1 MAGTALAAE
10 GSPVPPLQPGGIPR
24 IGSPTEVRPLPDGPL
39 HFVGIGGAGQSAIAY
54 VLAQRGHVV
63 RGSDSGISTTAK
75 ARLESVGCEVYT
87 QHAAKNVKPDTA
99 AVIATDAVNEQN
111 PEIAEALKRGLPVF
125 RRPEALASLVNS
137 AQTSICVA
145 GTHGKTTTTGM
156 IASILIHAGL
166 NPTVLIG
173 GDLPLI
179 NGNSQNG
186 DPDLVVAEACEAYGG
201 LDCLSPT
208 IAVITNCEPDHLDF
222 HGTEENF
229 YAAFIKFLNQK
240 KINSLI
246 MHLNA
251 FEILSGYGMSKF
263 MTEMIRKQ
271 TIESIIFNSY
281 PIKVIEI
288 EKHLIFLPTKENV
301 ATFGYVSIYKSM
313 RPYTYK
319 NTLRYKNI
327 RRNKNGIS
335 FHVEYTGTIKLR
347 VFGLHNI
354 ENACAA
360 IGVASCFDI
369 KRKAI
374 LSGLESFAG
383 TGRRFERLG
392 EVEGIAIV
400 DDYAH
405 HPTEIR
411 ATLQAARQAFP
422 GRRIVAIYQPHL
434 PSRTRDFLD
443 AFAEALSSA
452 DACYL
457 TDIYL
462 AREPEQPGLIEA
474 LAERIRGE
482 EAISP
487 GSFLAVPSSP
497 SAPSS
502 REEGQRSEG
511 RTERGDDASLPMSL
525 RTNRGREVPEPC
537 EGGEMAITLV
547 KDRHDLPPILLREL
561 KPGDVALFMGAG
573 NIREQ
578 AEEFLKQ
585 HGR

>member
-1 MAGTALAAE
+1 MSPADQNGRTGEPSARKGVPPMPNPMAGTAFAAE

-24 IGSPTEVRPLPDGPL
+24 IGSPAEVRPLPDGPL

-54 VLAQRGHVV
+54 VFAQRGRVV
-63 RGSDSGISTTAK
+63 RGSDSGISAPAK

-87 QHAAKNVKPDTA
+87 QHAAENVKPDTA

-111 PEIAEALKRGLPVF
+111 PEITEALSRNLPVF

-137 AQTSICVA
+137 ARTSICVA

-179 NGNSQNG
+179 GGNSQNG

-222 HGTEENF
+222 HGTAENF
-229 YAAFIKFLNQK
+229 YAAFKRFIGQTRDDIIVPEWNMPINAYDARNDSPSSAEIWRYQIKTTWPSAGHDDDWSHSNAVELTPNGKGIAFKLIFTDVASDPEDLIVSLQVPGEHNVLNASAAILAAMTTSAF
-240 KINSLI
+240 KINI
-246 MHLNA
+246 
-251 FEILSGYGMSKF
+251 
-263 MTEMIRKQ
+263 
-271 TIESIIFNSY
+271 
-281 PIKVIEI
+281 
-288 EKHLIFLPTKENV
+288 
-301 ATFGYVSIYKSM
+301 
-313 RPYTYK
+313 
-319 NTLRYKNI
+319 
-327 RRNKNGIS
+327 
-335 FHVEYTGTIKLR
+335 
-347 VFGLHNI
+347 
-354 ENACAA
+354 
-360 IGVASCFDI
+360 
-369 KRKAI
+369 
-374 LSGLESFAG
+374 SGLESFTG

-392 EVEGIAIV
+392 MVGDIAIV

-443 AFAEALSSA
+443 AFADALSGA
-452 DACYL
+452 DALYL

-462 AREPEQPGLIEA
+462 AREPEQPGLIEE
-474 LAERIRGE
+474 LVERICPPSPLPPSPPDNGREGELEGVFLPPPNPLPLSGGGGAER
-482 EAISP
+482 
-487 GSFLAVPSSP
+487 
-497 SAPSS
+497 
-502 REEGQRSEG
+502 
-511 RTERGDDASLPMSL
+511 
-525 RTNRGREVPEPC
+525 RGRVSSL
-537 EGGEMAITLV
+537 TLV
-547 KDRHDLPPILLREL
+547 KNRHELPQTLLREL

-578 AEEFLKQ
+578 AEAFLTLQ
-585 HGR
+585 SRSDFVAERP

>member
-1 MAGTALAAE
+1 MSPADQNGRTGEPSARKGVPPMPNPMAGTAFAAE

-24 IGSPTEVRPLPDGPL
+24 IASPAEVRPLPDGPL

-63 RGSDSGISTTAK
+63 RGSDSGISATAK

-87 QHAAKNVKPDTA
+87 QHAAENVKPNTA
-99 AVIATDAVNEQN
+99 ALIATDAVNEQN
-111 PEIAEALKRGLPVF
+111 PEIAEALKRGVPVF

-137 AQTSICVA
+137 ARTSICVA

-229 YAAFIKFLNQK
+229 YA
-240 KINSLI
+240 S
-246 MHLNA
+246 
-251 FEILSGYGMSKF
+251 FERFKSRSRTPEV
-263 MTEMIRKQ
+263 TEMVG
-271 TIESIIFNSY
+271 S
-281 PIKVIEI
+281 
-288 EKHLIFLPTKENV
+288 ENNLLDDQV
-301 ATFGYVSIYKSM
+301 C
-313 RPYTYK
+313 
-319 NTLRYKNI
+319 
-327 RRNKNGIS
+327 
-335 FHVEYTGTIKLR
+335 
-347 VFGLHNI
+347 
-354 ENACAA
+354 ENPVQA
-360 IGVASCFDI
+360 IGPYGYEVDGHILNVWAEPTEQSNKLSFVLTTNTAYPETFPI
-369 KRKAI
+369 GKVHLKVPGQHNVKNALAATGAI
-374 LSGLESFAG
+374 LASTLEISHDDLFATILFGLESFTG

-392 EVEGIAIV
+392 EVGDIAIV

-422 GRRIVAIYQPHL
+422 GRRVVAIYQPHL

-443 AFAEALSSA
+443 AFADALSGA

-462 AREPEQPGLIEA
+462 AREPEQPGLIEE
-474 LAERIRGE
+474 LVERICPPSPLPPSPPDNGREGELEGVFLPPPNPLPLSGGGGAER
-482 EAISP
+482 
-487 GSFLAVPSSP
+487 
-497 SAPSS
+497 
-502 REEGQRSEG
+502 
-511 RTERGDDASLPMSL
+511 
-525 RTNRGREVPEPC
+525 RGRVSSL
-537 EGGEMAITLV
+537 TLV
-547 KDRHDLPPILLREL
+547 KNRHELPQTLLREL

-578 AEEFLKQ
+578 AEAFLTLLQ
-585 HGR
+585 SRSDFVAERP